1 MITST
6 SNSQIKNLVLLGTK
20 SKERKAQGLF
30 LVEGIKM
37 FLEAPKE
44 RIVQIYVSNTF
55 YKHTEYQKE
64 IEEKGNVQVVD
75 DSIFHKISN
84 TITPQGIL
92 CVMRQWKDGMET
104 WDRVTDGIFLV
115 LEGVQDPGNLGT
127 IFRTGEGAGVK
138 GIIMDHHT
146 ADVYNPKVIRSTM
159 GSIFRIP
166 FAKTDCLERT
176 IKDLKKGEGAVY
188 ASCIKGGKNYTKVT
202 YKKKSIFL
210 IGNEGRGL
218 TKEIIAL
225 ANERV
230 FIPMCGQVE
239 SLNAAVSASLLIYE
253 AYRQKDLHQ

>member
-1 MITST
+1 M
-6 SNSQIKNLVLLGTK
+6 SNSQIKNLILLGTK

-30 LVEGIKM
+30 LIEGIKM

-44 RIVQIYVSNTF
+44 RIVKIYVSHTF

-64 IEEKGNVQVVD
+64 IEEKGSVQVVD
-75 DSIFHKISN
+75 DGIFHKISN
-84 TITPQGIL
+84 TVTPQGIL
-92 CVMRQWKDGMET
+92 CVMRQWENGMEKWGIMT
-104 WDRVTDGIFLV
+104 EGIFLV
-115 LEGVQDPGNLGT
+115 LEGIQDPGNLGT

-138 GIIMDHHT
+138 GIVMDQHT

-166 FAKTDCLERT
+166 FVKTDYLERT
-176 IKDLKKGEGAVY
+176 IKDFKKGGGAVY
-188 ASCIKGGKNYTKVT
+188 ASCIKGGENYTRVI

-218 TKEIIAL
+218 KEETISL
-225 ANERV
+225 ADEKV

-253 AYRQKDLHQ
+253 AYRQKDSL

>member
-1 MITST
+1 M
-6 SNSQIKNLVLLGTK
+6 SNRKIKNLILLGTK
-20 SKERKAQGLF
+20 SKERKAQGLY
-30 LVEGIKM
+30 LVEGVKM

-44 RIVQIYVSNTF
+44 RIEQIYVSNTF
-55 YKHTEYQKE
+55 YRHTEYQKE
-64 IEEKGNVQVVD
+64 IEEKGSVEVVD
-75 DSIFHKISN
+75 DSVFHKISN

-92 CVMRQWKDGMET
+92 CVMRQWKDRMEK
-104 WDRVTDGIFLV
+104 WNRVTEGIFLA

-138 GIIMDHHT
+138 GIIMDQHT
-146 ADVYNPKVIRSTM
+146 VDVYNPKVIRSTM

-166 FAKTDCLERT
+166 FVKTDCLEKT
-176 IKDLKKGEGAVY
+176 IKAIKKGGGAVY
-188 ASCIKGGKNYTKVT
+188 ASCIKGGENYTRVA

-218 TKEIIAL
+218 KEETIGL
-225 ANERV
+225 ADEKV

-253 AYRQKDLHQ
+253 AYRQKNSL